1 MLGVLWELIEHT
13 FKVDPKATP
22 KKQLLQQFAQ
32 NKREAI
38 KKELR
43 KTTHGKVYQRS
54 LPSRVASQ
62 PYTREKEKQQRVE
75 NVC

>member
-38 KKELR
+38 KKELAKLLTSR
-43 KTTHGKVYQRS
+43 FIKEVYRQEW
-54 LPSRVASQ
+54 LANPILV
-62 PYTREKEKQQRVE
+62 KKK
-75 NVC
+75 NNNG